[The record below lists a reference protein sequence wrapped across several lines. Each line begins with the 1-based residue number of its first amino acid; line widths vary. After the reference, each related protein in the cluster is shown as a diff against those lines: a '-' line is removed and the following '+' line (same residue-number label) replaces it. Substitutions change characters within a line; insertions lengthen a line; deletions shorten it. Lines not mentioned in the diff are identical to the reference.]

1 MHFSHD
7 LQQCLRDMNAAAQHF
22 VASNSSYEAH
32 GQFILGQTDVH
43 AMR

>member
-1 MHFSHD
+1 
-7 LQQCLRDMNAAAQHF
+7 MNAAAQRF